1 MKLLFSFKDGKEF
14 QNERRAQRQ
23 GHFKNKFNVL
33 ICIFWLSKYENWPPT
48 KKNCGNK
55 DLLNM
60 ISCPNILHFVT
71 ILIEGFFIAKQC
83 VLFRGNSLLL
93 IISRG
98 FYSKVIYIWQ
108 MPKKSFESFLCMPY
122 PTTQIISYCSYNEIL
137 ATKINSTAFE
147 NL

>member
-1 MKLLFSFKDGKEF
+1 LKLFFSFKDGKEF

-23 GHFKNKFNVL
+23 GHFKNNFNVL
-33 ICIFWLSKYENWPPT
+33 ICIFWLSKYENWPPK

-60 ISCPNILHFVT
+60 ISCHNILHFVT
-71 ILIEGFFIAKQC
+71 ILIKGFFIVKQC
-83 VLFRGNSLLL
+83 VLLRGNLLLL
-93 IISRG
+93 ISSRG

-108 MPKKSFESFLCMPY
+108 LPKKSFENFLCMPY
-122 PTTQIISYCSYNEIL
+122 PTTQIISYCYYNEIL
-137 ATKINSTAFE
+137 TTKINSTAFE